1 MTDGSVIQYKLVYSL
16 NFIYIRVVVIDSSVI
31 QYLVYF
37 TLFTERECT
46 DLKNKCFS
54 SDFIQSFTLYTMYTQ
69 CLN

>member
-37 TLFTERECT
+37 TLFTEHECT

-54 SDFIQSFTLYTMYTQ
+54 SDFIQSFTLYTR
-69 CLN
+69 NV